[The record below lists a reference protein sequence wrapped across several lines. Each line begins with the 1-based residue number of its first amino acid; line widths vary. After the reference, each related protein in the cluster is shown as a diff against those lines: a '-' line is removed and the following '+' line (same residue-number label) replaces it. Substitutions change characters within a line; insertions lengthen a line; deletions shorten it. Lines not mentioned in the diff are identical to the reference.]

1 METDTFQRRF
11 FKFYAVTGELL
22 GRKKDFF
29 FKKGNLN
36 TNYKK

>member
-1 METDTFQRRF
+1 METDTFQRF

-29 FKKGNLN
+29 FKKRKSEYEL
-36 TNYKK
+36 